1 MHDIVIRHGDVVDG
15 TGSAPRRADL
25 AIDGDRVTAVGAV
38 SERGKR
44 EIDAG
49 GRLVTPGFVD
59 IHTHLDAQLFWDPA
73 ASSSC
78 WHGVTT
84 VVLGNC
90 GVTFAPVRPGQE
102 EYLAGMMDSVEDI
115 PAATIMAGLDWD
127 WQTYGDYLRAL
138 GRRRLGVNV
147 GGMIGHAALRYYVMG
162 ARGLDEAP
170 ATEDDIAAMAA
181 VLGEAIDS
189 GALGFSTS
197 RSFLHT
203 VPDGTPL
210 PGTFAG
216 PDELAAIAGV
226 LSERGRGVIEVV
238 PRIGERDG
246 AARENSVAELAWME
260 AVSRASGRPL
270 TFAITQSDRRPGLW
284 SWVMDQVAAARSR
297 GADLR
302 PQTSARGTAILYG
315 LASRTPYDTL
325 PAWAELMARPF
336 TARVAALADRDLR
349 RTLAEQAGPE
359 NQPAGPLGPKDPAR
373 LYLLPPGVA
382 RYDVRPE
389 NSLAAEAA
397 RRGTTPAGAFADFM
411 AETGGRG
418 LLYYPVLNSDLGAV
432 AAMLT
437 NPDVVIGLGDAG
449 AHVALTMDAGQ
460 PSYVLGHW
468 VRDEGH
474 LGIGE
479 AVRKLTL
486 EGAEL
491 FGLAGRG
498 RLAPGAFA
506 DVNVIDLSQLELRTP
521 ELVADLPLG
530 ASRFLQRAD
539 GYDYTLVNGK
549 VFVDHG
555 ELTDERRGQ
564 LVKRP
569 LLAVQGAEQQV
580 GVLLEY
586 PDLGD
591 QPGGE
596 REQLDHVDR
605 R

>member
-1 MHDIVIRHGDVVDG
+1 MHDIVIRHGEVVDG
-15 TGSAPRRADL
+15 TGAGPARADV
-25 AIDGDRVTAVGAV
+25 AIDGDRITEVGV
-38 SERGKR
+38 VDGRGGR
-44 EIDAG
+44 EIDAA
-49 GRLVTPGFVD
+49 GRIVTPGFVD
-59 IHTHLDAQLFWDPA
+59 IHTHLDAQLFWDAA

-102 EYLAGMMDSVEDI
+102 EYLAGMMDSLEDI
-115 PAATIMAGLDWD
+115 PADTIMAGLPWG
-127 WQTYGDYLRAL
+127 WESYGEYLQAL
-138 GRRRLGVNV
+138 RQRRFGVNV
-147 GGMIGHAALRYYVMG
+147 GGMIGHATLRYYVMG
-162 ARGLDEAP
+162 PRSLDEAP
-170 ATEDDIAAMAA
+170 ASGDDVAGMAA
-181 VLGEAIDS
+181 VLGEAMDA

-203 VPDGTPL
+203 VADGTPL
-210 PGTFAG
+210 PGTFAR
-216 PDELAAIAGV
+216 PEELAGIAAALGA
-226 LSERGRGVIEVV
+226 RGRGVIEVV

-260 AVSRASGRPL
+260 DVSRASGRPL

-284 SWVMDQVAAARSR
+284 SWVMDQVAAARER

-315 LASRTPYDTL
+315 LMSRTPYDTA
-325 PAWAELMARPF
+325 PGWAELMARPWP
-336 TARVAALADRDLR
+336 ARVAALADALSDPGLRGRLADESRPADLS
-349 RTLAEQAGPE
+349 
-359 NQPAGPLGPKDPAR
+359 GPLAPKDPAK
-373 LYLLPPGVA
+373 LYLLPPGAA

-397 RRGTTPAGAFADFM
+397 RRGTTPAGAFAEYA
-411 AETGGRG
+411 AETGGLG

-432 AAMLT
+432 AAMIT

-460 PSYVLGHW
+460 PSYVLSHW
-468 VRDEGH
+468 VRDEGL
-474 LGIGE
+474 LGVGP
-479 AVRKLTL
+479 AVRKLTS

-506 DVNVIDLSQLELRTP
+506 DVNVIDLENLQLRTP
-521 ELVADLPLG
+521 ELVADFPLG
-530 ASRFLQRAD
+530 ARRFVQRAR

-549 VFVDHG
+549 VLVDHD
-555 ELTDERRGQ
+555 ELTAERPGQ
-564 LVKRP
+564 LVT
-569 LLAVQGAEQQV
+569 AS
-580 GVLLEY
+580 
-586 PDLGD
+586 
-591 QPGGE
+591 
-596 REQLDHVDR
+596 
-605 R
+605 

>member
-1 MHDIVIRHGDVVDG
+1 MHDIVIRNGDVVDG
-15 TGSAPRRADL
+15 TGSAPARADV
-25 AIDGDRVTAVGAV
+25 AIDGDRITEVGV
-38 SERGKR
+38 IPDRGAR
-44 EIDAG
+44 EIDAS

-102 EYLAGMMDSVEDI
+102 GYLAGMMDSLEDI
-115 PAATIMAGLDWD
+115 PADTIMAGLDWG

-138 GRRRLGVNV
+138 GQRRLGVNA
-147 GGMIGHAALRYYVMG
+147 GGMIGHATLRYYVMG
-162 ARGLDEAP
+162 ARSLDEAP
-170 ATEDDIAAMAA
+170 ATDEDIAGMAA
-181 VLGEAIDS
+181 AVEEAMGG

-197 RSFLHT
+197 RSYLHT

-210 PGTFAG
+210 PGTFAR
-216 PDELAAIAGV
+216 PEELGAIAAV
-226 LSERGRGVIEVV
+226 LGRCGRGVIEVV

-246 AARENSVAELAWME
+246 PARENSVAELAWME

-270 TFAITQSDRRPGLW
+270 TFAITQSERRPGLW
-284 SWVMDQVAAARSR
+284 SWVMEQTAAARER

-302 PQTSARGTAILYG
+302 PQTSPRGTAILYG
-315 LASRTPYDTL
+315 LVSRTPYDGL
-325 PAWAELMARPF
+325 PAWAELMARPL
-336 TARVAALADRDLR
+336 AERLVALADAAVRHR
-349 RTLAEQAGPE
+349 LADQDSQPAD
-359 NQPAGPLGPKDPAR
+359 PAGPLAPKDPAR

-397 RRGTTPAGAFADFM
+397 RRGTTPAGAFADY
-411 AETGGRG
+411 ALETGGRG

-449 AHVALTMDAGQ
+449 AHVAMTMDASH

-468 VRDEGH
+468 VRDEG
-474 LGIGE
+474 LFGVGQAI
-479 AVRKLTL
+479 RKLTL

-491 FGLAGRG
+491 FGIPGRG
-498 RLAPGAFA
+498 VLAPGAFA
-506 DVNVIDLSQLELRTP
+506 DVNVIDLEGLHLGTP
-521 ELVADLPLG
+521 ELVTDLPLG
-530 ASRFLQRAD
+530 APRFVQRAH
-539 GYDYTLVNGK
+539 GYDYTLVNGTA
-549 VFVDHG
+549 VIDHD
-555 ELTDERRGQ
+555 ELT
-564 LVKRP
+564 
-569 LLAVQGAEQQV
+569 
-580 GVLLEY
+580 
-586 PDLGD
+586 
-591 QPGGE
+591 GE
-596 REQLDHVDR
+596 RPGRVVHPGR
-605 R
+605 GAA

>member
-1 MHDIVIRHGDVVDG
+1 MHDIVIRRGDVVDG
-15 TGSAPRRADL
+15 TGSAPQRADV
-25 AIDGDRVTAVGAV
+25 AIDGDRITAVGV
-38 SERGKR
+38 VPDRGER
-44 EIDAG
+44 EIDAS

-102 EYLAGMMDSVEDI
+102 GYLAGMMDSVEDI
-115 PAATIMAGLDWD
+115 PADTIMAGLDWG

-138 GRRRLGVNV
+138 GQRQLGVNA

-162 ARGLDEAP
+162 ARSLDDGP
-170 ATEDDIAAMAA
+170 ATDDDIAGMAA
-181 VLGEAIDS
+181 AVEEAMDS

-210 PGTFAG
+210 PGTYAR
-216 PDELAAIAGV
+216 PEELDAIARV
-226 LSERGRGVIEVV
+226 LGARGRGVIEVV

-246 AARENSVAELAWME
+246 ATRENSVAELAWME
-260 AVSRASGRPL
+260 AVSRGSGRPL

-284 SWVMDQVAAARSR
+284 SWVMAEAAEARGR

-315 LASRTPYDTL
+315 LVGRTPYDTL
-325 PAWAELMARPF
+325 PGWAEFMAKPWAQRLEVL
-336 TARVAALADRDLR
+336 AGDASRRRLVAEAD
-349 RTLAEQAGPE
+349 QGAGLP
-359 NQPAGPLGPKDPAR
+359 GPLAPKDPAR

-397 RRGTTPAGAFADFM
+397 RRGTTPAGAFVDYTV
-411 AETGGRG
+411 ETGGLG
-418 LLYYPVLNSDLGAV
+418 LLYYPVLNSDLDAV
-432 AAMLT
+432 AAMIT

-449 AHVALTMDAGQ
+449 AHVGLTMDAGQ
-460 PSYVLGHW
+460 PSYLLGHW
-468 VRDEGH
+468 VRDEG
-474 LGIGE
+474 LLDIGQ
-479 AVRKLTL
+479 AIRKLTL

-491 FGLAGRG
+491 FGIRGRG
-498 RLAPGAFA
+498 LLAPGAFA
-506 DVNVIDLSQLELRTP
+506 DVNVIDLQGLWLRTP
-521 ELVADLPLG
+521 EMVADFPLG
-530 ASRFLQRAD
+530 ASRFVQRAT
-539 GYDYTLVNGK
+539 GYDYTLVNGS
-549 VFVDHG
+549 VVIDHD
-555 ELTDERRGQ
+555 ELT
-564 LVKRP
+564 
-569 LLAVQGAEQQV
+569 
-580 GVLLEY
+580 
-586 PDLGD
+586 
-591 QPGGE
+591 GE
-596 REQLDHVDR
+596 RPGRLVAAGERNDA
-605 R
+605 

>member
-1 MHDIVIRHGDVVDG
+1 MHDIVIRNGEVADG
-15 TGSAPRRADL
+15 TGSAPTRADV
-25 AIDGDRVTAVGAV
+25 AIDGDRITDVGV
-38 SERGKR
+38 VPGRGAR
-44 EIDAG
+44 EIDAS
-49 GRLVTPGFVD
+49 GRLVTPGFID

-102 EYLAGMMDSVEDI
+102 RYLAGMMDSVEDI
-115 PAATIMAGLDWD
+115 PADTIMAGLDWG
-127 WQTYGDYLRAL
+127 WQTYGDYLEAL
-138 GRRRLGVNV
+138 GLRRFGVNV

-162 ARGLDEAP
+162 DRSLDEAP
-170 ATEDDIAAMAA
+170 ATDDDLAGMAA
-181 VLGEAIDS
+181 AVEEAMS
-189 GALGFSTS
+189 RGALGFSTS

-210 PGTFAG
+210 PGTYARQE
-216 PDELAAIAGV
+216 ELDAIADV
-226 LSERGRGVIEVV
+226 LGRRGRGVIEVV

-246 AARENSVAELAWME
+246 PARENSVAELAWME

-270 TFAITQSDRRPGLW
+270 TFAITQSERRPGLW
-284 SWVMDQVAAARSR
+284 SWVMEQTAAARER

-302 PQTSARGTAILYG
+302 PQTSPRGTAILYG
-315 LASRTPYDTL
+315 LVSRTPYDAL
-325 PAWAELMARPF
+325 PAWAELMAKPWPQRLE
-336 TARVAALADRDLR
+336 ALADDAVRGR
-349 RTLAEQAGPE
+349 LAAQAG
-359 NQPAGPLGPKDPAR
+359 QAGLQGPLAPKDPAR

-397 RRGTTPAGAFADFM
+397 RRGTTPAGAFVDYTV
-411 AETGGRG
+411 ETGGRG

-449 AHVALTMDAGQ
+449 AHVAMTMDAGH

-468 VRDEGH
+468 VRDEGL
-474 LGIGE
+474 LGIGQ
-479 AVRKLTL
+479 AIRKLTL

-491 FGLAGRG
+491 FGIPGRG
-498 RLAPGAFA
+498 VLAPGAFA
-506 DVNVIDLSQLELRTP
+506 DVNVIDLEGLQLRTP

-530 ASRFLQRAD
+530 ASRFVQRAH
-539 GYDYTLVNGK
+539 GYDYTLVNGT
-549 VFVDHG
+549 VVIDHDK
-555 ELTDERRGQ
+555 LT
-564 LVKRP
+564 
-569 LLAVQGAEQQV
+569 
-580 GVLLEY
+580 
-586 PDLGD
+586 
-591 QPGGE
+591 GE
-596 REQLDHVDR
+596 RPGRVVHPGLGGRTRKE
-605 R
+605 

>member
-1 MHDIVIRHGDVVDG
+1 MHDIVIRHGDVADG
-15 TGSAPRRADL
+15 SGAAPVRADV
-25 AIDGDRVTAVGAV
+25 AIDGDRITEVGVV
-38 SERGKR
+38 SDRGER
-44 EIDAG
+44 ELDAT
-49 GRLVTPGFVD
+49 GRIVTPGFVD

-102 EYLAGMMDSVEDI
+102 KYLAGMMDSLEDI
-115 PAATIMAGLDWD
+115 PADTIMAGLPWG
-127 WQTYGDYLRAL
+127 WESYGDYLRAL
-138 GRRRLGVNV
+138 RQRRFGVNV
-147 GGMIGHAALRYYVMG
+147 GGMVGHATLRYYVMG
-162 ARGLDEAP
+162 PRSLGEAP
-170 ATEDDIAAMAA
+170 ATEDDIAGMAA
-181 VLGEAIDS
+181 VLGEAMDA

-203 VPDGTPL
+203 VADGTPL
-210 PGTFAG
+210 PGTFAR
-216 PDELAAIAGV
+216 PEELAGIAAALGA
-226 LSERGRGVIEVV
+226 RARGVIEVV

-260 AVSRASGRPL
+260 DVSRASGRPL

-284 SWVMDQVAAARSR
+284 SWVMEQAAAARGR

-325 PAWAELMARPF
+325 PAWAELMAKPWA
-336 TARVAALADRDLR
+336 ARVEALADGAASR
-349 RTLAEQAGPE
+349 RLADQSGQPGGQAGPL
-359 NQPAGPLGPKDPAR
+359 APKDPAK

-382 RYDVRPE
+382 HYDVRPE
-389 NSLAAEAA
+389 NSLAAQAA
-397 RRGTTPAGAFADFM
+397 RRGTTPAGAFAGYL

-418 LLYYPVLNSDLGAV
+418 LLYYPVLNSDLDAV
-432 AAMLT
+432 ATMLT
-437 NPDVVIGLGDAG
+437 EPGVVIGLGDAG

-460 PSYVLGHW
+460 PSYLLSHW
-468 VRDEGH
+468 VRDEGR
-474 LGIGE
+474 LGVGPAIH
-479 AVRKLTL
+479 KLTL

-506 DVNVIDLSQLELRTP
+506 DVNVIDLESLQLLTP
-521 ELVADLPLG
+521 ELVSDLPLG
-530 ASRFLQRAD
+530 ASRFVQRAH
-539 GYDYTLVNGK
+539 GYDYTLVNGR

-555 ELTDERRGQ
+555 ELTGERPGQ
-564 LVKRP
+564 LVT
-569 LLAVQGAEQQV
+569 AS
-580 GVLLEY
+580 
-586 PDLGD
+586 
-591 QPGGE
+591 
-596 REQLDHVDR
+596 
-605 R
+605 

>member
-15 TGSAPRRADL
+15 TGSAPTRADV
-25 AIDGDRVTAVGAV
+25 AIDGDRITEVGVV
-38 SERGKR
+38 SDRGER
-44 EIDAG
+44 EIDAS
-49 GRLVTPGFVD
+49 GRIVTPGFVD

-90 GVTFAPVRPGQE
+90 GVTFAPIRPGQE
-102 EYLAGMMDSVEDI
+102 KYLAGMMDSVEDI
-115 PAATIMAGLDWD
+115 PADTIMAGLPWG
-127 WQTYGDYLRAL
+127 WESYGDYLCIL
-138 GRRRLGVNV
+138 GRRRLGLNV

-162 ARGLDEAP
+162 ARSLDEAP
-170 ATEDDIAAMAA
+170 ATEDDIAGMAA
-181 VLGEAIDS
+181 VLAEAMDS

-210 PGTFAG
+210 PGTFAR
-216 PDELAAIAGV
+216 PEELAGIAAV
-226 LSERGRGVIEVV
+226 LGTRGKGVIEVV

-260 AVSRASGRPL
+260 EVSRSSGRPL

-284 SWVMDQVAAARSR
+284 SWVMEQVAAARGR
-297 GADLR
+297 GASLR

-315 LASRTPYDTL
+315 LVGRTPYDTV
-325 PAWAELMARPF
+325 PGWAELMAKPWPD
-336 TARVAALADRDLR
+336 RVQALADEALR
-349 RTLAEQAGPE
+349 RTLAQQADASAG
-359 NQPAGPLGPKDPAR
+359 QSGPLAPKDPAK
-373 LYLLPPGVA
+373 LFLLPPGVA
-382 RYDVRPE
+382 HYDVRPE

-397 RRGTTPAGAFADFM
+397 RRGTTPAGAFVDFTV
-411 AETGGRG
+411 ETGGLG
-418 LLYYPVLNSDLGAV
+418 LLYYPVLNSDLDAV

-437 NPDVVIGLGDAG
+437 NPHVVLGLGDAG

-460 PSYVLGHW
+460 PSYVLSHW
-468 VRDEGH
+468 VRDSAR
-474 LGIGE
+474 LDIGT
-479 AVRKLTL
+479 AIYKLTL

-506 DVNVIDLSQLELRTP
+506 DVNVIDLDGLHLRTP
-521 ELVADLPLG
+521 EMVADFPLG
-530 ASRFLQRAD
+530 ASRFVQRAH

-549 VFVDHG
+549 VLVDHD
-555 ELTDERRGQ
+555 ELTAERPGQ
-564 LVKRP
+564 LVTIKN
-569 LLAVQGAEQQV
+569 
-580 GVLLEY
+580 
-586 PDLGD
+586 
-591 QPGGE
+591 
-596 REQLDHVDR
+596 
-605 R
+605 